1 MKENDMQL
9 INLEQ
14 TNNHYLLTIPQS
26 LKQRAKKIS
35 PRQWDPQRS
44 VWTYPRNKLTYDL
57 LLEEFKS
64 DLQDVS
70 ITLPEEVKIKN
81 GFNLTRQVKLLK
93 GENKSLEVNIADVE
107 QERDEYIS
115 LIEQLSSEVE
125 SLKQQSKESNLEQE
139 IKNISKRCAGNNPH
153 FNKIVDD
160 LEFGPYLPIEI
171 TDHVVKCLS
180 KKVKCKSL
188 NPNFFDLIKEGED
201 SGILDQ
207 ETSDYLH
214 TLRKQRNEF
223 AHGGVD
229 AKARLS
235 RVLLVITAASLA
247 WSKLNC
253 KSC

>member
-1 MKENDMQL
+1 M
-9 INLEQ
+9 
-14 TNNHYLLTIPQS
+14 
-26 LKQRAKKIS
+26 
-35 PRQWDPQRS
+35 
-44 VWTYPRNKLTYDL
+44 
-57 LLEEFKS
+57 
-64 DLQDVS
+64 
-70 ITLPEEVKIKN
+70 
-81 GFNLTRQVKLLK
+81 
-93 GENKSLEVNIADVE
+93 
-107 QERDEYIS
+107 
-115 LIEQLSSEVE
+115 
-125 SLKQQSKESNLEQE
+125 
-139 IKNISKRCAGNNPH
+139 
-153 FNKIVDD
+153 
-160 LEFGPYLPIEI
+160 
-171 TDHVVKCLS
+171 VKCLS

-253 KSC
+253 KPC